1 MRCWW
6 IAMERRSCESYG
18 LFKGQSLK
26 FMHESIEQK
35 PCAGA
40 GLGKGWKLCGGGNP
54 FSIAFLRFGD
64 SSARHSMSSIWVVID
79 AARVMLC
86 LRMAFFQ
93 SET

>member
-40 GLGKGWKLCGGGNP
+40 RLVVFSGKLLMRGC
-54 FSIAFLRFGD
+54 
-64 SSARHSMSSIWVVID
+64 SSLPVRS
-79 AARVMLC
+79 
-86 LRMAFFQ
+86 FY
-93 SET
+93 E